1 MASRSVLKKR
11 AGTFPD
17 LCAQSNYPVSE
28 RKSRYADFCQNL
40 YVPLQLQPWWLDA
53 VCSAGEWDVCLT
65 TDGGGV
71 LTGVWPYY
79 RMQRFGF
86 SFIRQ
91 PPFTTYGGPWLRY
104 PANAQKHPEFEKK
117 VFDELVQ
124 QLPRTAFF
132 QQNFHPDVQNWLPLY
147 WRGFRQ
153 TTRYTYIFND
163 LSDLEKIKAGFKNTL
178 RSDLKKAGQAADM
191 CREDD
196 ATTLL
201 FQLHEMS
208 FQRKNR
214 RPPYSFE
221 SFQRLYSALT
231 ERRQAAIFIARDRRS
246 KAPHAGLCLAFDER
260 CASVLLTGADPA
272 FKTHCAV
279 WGLFWEAMQ
288 FCSERG
294 LSLDFEGSMERDIER
309 GFRAFG
315 AHLTPYHQI
324 WKAGNRMLE
333 MGYLLRRH

>member
-1 MASRSVLKKR
+1 VL
-11 AGTFPD
+11 
-17 LCAQSNYPVSE
+17 E
-28 RKSRYADFCQNL
+28 RKIRYANFCQNF

-53 VCSAGEWDVCLT
+53 LCSAEDWEVCLA
-65 TDGGGV
+65 TDGGGAI
-71 LTGVWPYY
+71 TGAWSYY
-79 RMQRFGF
+79 PTRRFGLT
-86 SFIRQ
+86 FIQQ
-91 PPFTTYGGPWLRY
+91 PPLTAYGGPWLRY
-104 PANAQKHPEFEKK
+104 PANPQKLPEFEKK
-117 VFDELVQ
+117 VFDELAK
-124 QLPRTAFF
+124 QLPGAAFF
-132 QQNFHPDVQNWLPLY
+132 QQNFHPDIQNWLPLY
-147 WRGFRQ
+147 WAGFRQ
-153 TTRYTYIFND
+153 TTRYSYIFND
-163 LSDLEKIKAGFKNTL
+163 LSDLEKIQAGFKNTL
-178 RSDLKKAGQAADM
+178 RTDLKKANQAADM

-221 SFQRLYSALT
+221 SFQRLYSALA
-231 ERRQAAIFIARDRRS
+231 ERRQSAIFIARDRRS
-246 KAPHAGLCLAFDER
+246 NAPHAALCLVFDER
-260 CASVLLTGADPA
+260 RASVLLTGADPA
-272 FKTHCAV
+272 FKTQCAV

-315 AHLTPYHQI
+315 AQLTPYHQI

-333 MGYLLRRH
+333 MAYLMRK